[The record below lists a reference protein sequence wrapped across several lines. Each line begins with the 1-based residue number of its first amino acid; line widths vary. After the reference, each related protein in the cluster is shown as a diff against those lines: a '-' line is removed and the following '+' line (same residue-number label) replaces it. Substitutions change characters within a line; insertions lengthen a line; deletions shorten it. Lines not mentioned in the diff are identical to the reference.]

1 MEVALRAGTEGCHG
15 LGARRGR
22 LLAQSQQQETQSQA
36 PQEKAAPQPTTS
48 FRGVLIIAGLSS
60 HPNQYPATCLVRRV
74 TPLYQQPSLRYLRVS
89 VLHTHTHTQKACPG
103 HSPHVSDSSLLPT
116 DTLSPLPLAHLVIQI
131 RSSSPKH
138 EAQWGHNNTNNKSD
152 GWYLGIGEATRSTE
166 QVCVRNNKRCLV

>member
-89 VLHTHTHTQKACPG
+89 VLHTHTHTHKRPALVTLLMCQTPAFCP
-103 HSPHVSDSSLLPT
+103 HTPRLPCPLHTSLFRLEVPHQSIKPSG
-116 DTLSPLPLAHLVIQI
+116 AIIIQI
-131 RSSSPKH
+131 IKAMDGIWVLAKQPG
-138 EAQWGHNNTNNKSD
+138 AQNK
-152 GWYLGIGEATRSTE
+152 Y
-166 QVCVRNNKRCLV
+166 V